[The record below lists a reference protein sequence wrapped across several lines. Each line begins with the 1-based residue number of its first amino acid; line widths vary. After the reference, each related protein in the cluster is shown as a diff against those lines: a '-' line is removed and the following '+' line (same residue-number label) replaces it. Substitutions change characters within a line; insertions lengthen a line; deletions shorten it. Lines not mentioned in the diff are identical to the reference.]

1 MYNPIQLALLKF
13 LKSTTHMNYSLASY
27 FLLYDNWYVLCFFH
41 TWLSALLHI
50 CLTNSNRDT
59 DLYVQS
65 VLKIRRERAGG
76 VSFHSFTA
84 REALGEFQL

>member
-27 FLLYDNWYVLCFFH
+27 FLLYDKSMFFVFH
-41 TWLSALLHI
+41 TLLSALLHI

-65 VLKIRRERAGG
+65 VLNIRRERAGG